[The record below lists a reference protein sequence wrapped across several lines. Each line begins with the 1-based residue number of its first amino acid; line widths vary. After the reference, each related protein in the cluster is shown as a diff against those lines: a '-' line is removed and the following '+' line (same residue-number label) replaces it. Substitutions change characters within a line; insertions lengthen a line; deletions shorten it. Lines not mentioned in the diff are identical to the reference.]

1 MLLPYLFHLS
11 RAGSIVTR
19 VILYT
24 LAAWLVFGS
33 PILP

>member
-1 MLLPYLFHLS
+1 MLLPYLLNLS
-11 RAGSIVTR
+11 RGGSILFR

>member
-1 MLLPYLFHLS
+1 MFLPYLFGLT
-11 RAGSIVTR
+11 RAGSILAR
-19 VILYT
+19 VILYA